1 MIGCVTATDDFQG
14 QEAVDLAFSKGEV
27 IVIQKL
33 VDENWGEGQIGNERH
48 GMSKFTLSSP
58 GLGNLSIRIRLRDRF
73 TSSNLDRQLDRDI
86 QDRISDRKAEKI
98 LRRERGS

>member
-14 QEAVDLAFSKGEV
+14 QEAVDLAFSKGEL

-48 GMSKFTLSSP
+48 GMSKFSFLSTKT
-58 GLGNLSIRIRLRDRF
+58 G
-73 TSSNLDRQLDRDI
+73 
-86 QDRISDRKAEKI
+86 SDTDF
-98 LRRERGS
+98 LVQM